1 MTGATLRPWNDL
13 ASAAAVCTRCAL
25 HETRSRAVFGDG
37 DPDADLVFVG
47 DAPGRHE
54 ELTGKPFEGAAGN
67 LLDNLLLENDLARRD
82 VYVLNLVKCRPP
94 DHREPTDDEIDS
106 CFPYLREQLAHVQP
120 RVVVALGERVTSL
133 LLGRH
138 APIAKIAGYR
148 IPRAG
153 ATLIPT
159 YHLADA
165 LRGSPTAMAA
175 LKRDVRTAKGVLDG
189 RVPPAERGLVGDEP
203 SGAGRS

>member
-1 MTGATLRPWNDL
+1 MTGPTLRPWDEL
-13 ASAAAVCTRCAL
+13 VAAAAVCTRCAL
-25 HETRSRAVFGDG
+25 HETRSRVVFGDG
-37 DPDADLVFVG
+37 DPGADLVFVG

-67 LLDNLLLENDLARRD
+67 LLDNLLLDNDLDRRE
-82 VYVLNLVKCRPP
+82 VYVMNLVKCRPP
-94 DHREPTDDEIDS
+94 DRRKPTDEEIDA
-106 CFPYLREQLAHVQP
+106 CFPYLREQFAHVQP

-138 APIAKIAGYR
+138 APIAKIAGFR
-148 IPRAG
+148 LPRAG

-159 YHLADA
+159 YHPAEA
-165 LRGSPTAMAA
+165 LRGSPAAMAA

-189 RVPPAERGLVGDEP
+189 RVPPAEPGLAGDEP
-203 SGAGRS
+203 SGVRPS

>member
-1 MTGATLRPWNDL
+1 MTGATLRPWTDVV
-13 ASAAAVCTRCAL
+13 AAAAVCTLCVL
-25 HETRSRAVFGDG
+25 HETRSRVVFGDG
-37 DPDADLVFVG
+37 DPGADLVFVG

-54 ELTGKPFEGAAGN
+54 ELTGKPFEGAIGN
-67 LLDNLLLENDLARRD
+67 LLDNLLLDNDLRRQD
-82 VYVLNLVKCRPP
+82 IYVLNLVKCRPP
-94 DHREPTDDEIDS
+94 DQREPTEEEVDT
-106 CFPYLREQLAHVQP
+106 CFPYVREQLAHIRP
-120 RVVVALGERVTSL
+120 RVVVALGERVTSV

-165 LRGSPTAMAA
+165 LHGSPSAMAA

-189 RVPPAERGLVGDEP
+189 RVPPAEAGLVDEH
-203 SGAGRS
+203 SGADRS